1 MHDLFSHISPTFDYH
16 LVVKKVD
23 FFMHWFLIIP
33 NSSECL
39 YLKYGQVS
47 FGVSSMVGKIC
58 LQIIDRKLTQFKE
71 TIWWQEIIFNFR
83 KIRIIPKTP
92 EVKTII
98 QYIPFVVL
106 EIRKNIDLRKIYFA
120 NREKILVTPKIFLIF
135 FFIHKLH

>member
-1 MHDLFSHISPTFDYH
+1 
-16 LVVKKVD
+16 
-23 FFMHWFLIIP
+23 
-33 NSSECL
+33 
-39 YLKYGQVS
+39 
-47 FGVSSMVGKIC
+47 MVGKIC

-106 EIRKNIDLRKIYFA
+106 EIRKNIDLRKIFPA
-120 NREKILVTPKIFLIF
+120 THILVHELFDWR
-135 FFIHKLH
+135 KLF